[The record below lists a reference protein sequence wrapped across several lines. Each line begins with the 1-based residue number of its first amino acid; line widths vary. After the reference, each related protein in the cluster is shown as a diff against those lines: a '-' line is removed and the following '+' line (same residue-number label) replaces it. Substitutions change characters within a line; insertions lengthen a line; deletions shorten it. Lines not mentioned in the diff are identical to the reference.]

1 MANKLRTNPEARF
14 LSPGRTGPAGPRHKR
29 CEALP
34 DIEWALLLSD
44 KPVGGAIVARTACAL
59 PNGLRWRRVGA
70 SEREKTQRL
79 LRSSMWRLPMG
90 TATKN
95 GKTALLRVRDRIE
108 MPGLTLLPA
117 RASENERVGYIR
129 THTRAMQACGR
140 RTLQHAWLVGHE
152 VAKLKQIRK
161 DLMGARWDRY
171 LRDAFDFGDRQASTL
186 MRLARSFPTCRS
198 LPPDIRSIR
207 GAIESLRLKRECDT
221 AEAQARSG
229 PKYGSALSTEKRTRN
244 GETGASDAWDNSSD
258 ESWAGMSHV
267 APSTPIPSSV
277 RAELQAITRDLWEIA
292 RTDRA
297 ALRKVR
303 DFVRKQRRIASG
315 KGKRASARRAG

>member
-1 MANKLRTNPEARF
+1 
-14 LSPGRTGPAGPRHKR
+14 
-29 CEALP
+29 
-34 DIEWALLLSD
+34 
-44 KPVGGAIVARTACAL
+44 
-59 PNGLRWRRVGA
+59 
-70 SEREKTQRL
+70 
-79 LRSSMWRLPMG
+79 MG

-95 GKTALLRVRDRIE
+95 GKTALLRGRDRIE

-140 RTLQHAWLVGHE
+140 RTLQHAWLVGHA

-221 AEAQARSG
+221 AEGNVRSG
-229 PKYGSALSTEKRTRN
+229 SKYGRALSAKTGKRN
-244 GETGASDAWDNSSD
+244 GETGTDAAWENLSE
-258 ESWAGMSHV
+258 ESCAGMSVV

-292 RTDRA
+292 RVDRT

-303 DFVRKQRRIASG
+303 EFVRRQRRIASG
-315 KGKRASARRAG
+315 KGKRASAKRAG

>member
-1 MANKLRTNPEARF
+1 
-14 LSPGRTGPAGPRHKR
+14 
-29 CEALP
+29 
-34 DIEWALLLSD
+34 
-44 KPVGGAIVARTACAL
+44 
-59 PNGLRWRRVGA
+59 
-70 SEREKTQRL
+70 
-79 LRSSMWRLPMG
+79 MG
-90 TATKN
+90 MATKN
-95 GKTALLRVRDRIE
+95 GKTASLRARDRIE

-117 RASENERVGYIR
+117 RASQNERVGYIR

-171 LRDAFDFGDRQASTL
+171 LRDEFDFGDRQASTL

-229 PKYGSALSTEKRTRN
+229 SKYGRALPAKTGKRN
-244 GETGASDAWDNSSD
+244 GETGDAWENSSD
-258 ESWAGMSHV
+258 ESWEGMSHV

-292 RTDRA
+292 RADRA

-303 DFVRKQRRIASG
+303 EFVRKQRRIASG
-315 KGKRASARRAG
+315 TGKRASAKRAG